1 MNTKYSNWKMWYYVL
16 CMVLTL
22 QLAACSEE
30 THDEYTA
37 APEIEDTYIDQLDA
51 LIAEMTDLQQN
62 SDYGDKKGQY
72 PTESRAIL
80 TDAIDD
86 ANRAVLLIK
95 YQQPSPSESEK
106 QRYVAEAKASIEQFK
121 STIRTEDAETT
132 PAELFVDGRG
142 DGGSYIDFGRSEE
155 YVNFGTEGNQAFTV
169 EFWVKVTKGGGKDQN
184 VFLSTYMGG
193 DGWRNG
199 WMMYW
204 RNADG
209 GISRASW
216 GETGGNS
223 RTVFI
228 YIRLRVNHHSL
239 TSLRPL
245 THCLPFLII
254 RPQVRSLT
262 SFRIFQSNPKYCRI
276 SCTCNIIIQA
286 SRKQEVSH
294 LEMSI
299 IIQDITLF
307 TVLFVSRS

>member
-106 QRYVAEAKASIEQFK
+106 QRYVAEAKASIEN
-121 STIRTEDAETT
+121 S
-132 PAELFVDGRG
+132 
-142 DGGSYIDFGRSEE
+142 
-155 YVNFGTEGNQAFTV
+155 
-169 EFWVKVTKGGGKDQN
+169 
-184 VFLSTYMGG
+184 
-193 DGWRNG
+193 
-199 WMMYW
+199 
-204 RNADG
+204 
-209 GISRASW
+209 SR
-216 GETGGNS
+216 
-223 RTVFI
+223 
-228 YIRLRVNHHSL
+228 
-239 TSLRPL
+239 
-245 THCLPFLII
+245 
-254 RPQVRSLT
+254 VRSVQRMLKQHRLNCLWT
-262 SFRIFQSNPKYCRI
+262 DVVMVVLI
-276 SCTCNIIIQA
+276 SISDVAKN
-286 SRKQEVSH
+286 
-294 LEMSI
+294 MSI
-299 IIQDITLF
+299 SEPKEIKPLLLSF
-307 TVLFVSRS
+307 G

>member
-106 QRYVAEAKASIEQFK
+106 QRYVAEAKASIVQK
-121 STIRTEDAETT
+121 MLKQHRLNCLWTDVVMVV
-132 PAELFVDGRG
+132 L
-142 DGGSYIDFGRSEE
+142 
-155 YVNFGTEGNQAFTV
+155 
-169 EFWVKVTKGGGKDQN
+169 
-184 VFLSTYMGG
+184 
-193 DGWRNG
+193 
-199 WMMYW
+199 
-204 RNADG
+204 
-209 GISRASW
+209 IS
-216 GETGGNS
+216 
-223 RTVFI
+223 
-228 YIRLRVNHHSL
+228 
-239 TSLRPL
+239 
-245 THCLPFLII
+245 
-254 RPQVRSLT
+254 
-262 SFRIFQSNPKYCRI
+262 I
-276 SCTCNIIIQA
+276 SDVAKN
-286 SRKQEVSH
+286 
-294 LEMSI
+294 MSI
-299 IIQDITLF
+299 SEPKEIKPLLLSF
-307 TVLFVSRS
+307 G

>member
-16 CMVLTL
+16 CMILTL

-132 PAELFVDGRG
+132 PIRE
-142 DGGSYIDFGRSEE
+142 STNESISEE
-155 YVNFGTEGNQAFTV
+155 TCCCRSCR
-169 EFWVKVTKGGGKDQN
+169 K
-184 VFLSTYMGG
+184 ST
-193 DGWRNG
+193 NES
-199 WMMYW
+199 
-204 RNADG
+204 
-209 GISRASW
+209 ISEQITR
-216 GETGGNS
+216 
-223 RTVFI
+223 FI
-228 YIRLRVNHHSL
+228 RGR
-239 TSLRPL
+239 
-245 THCLPFLII
+245 
-254 RPQVRSLT
+254 
-262 SFRIFQSNPKYCRI
+262 
-276 SCTCNIIIQA
+276 
-286 SRKQEVSH
+286 
-294 LEMSI
+294 
-299 IIQDITLF
+299 
-307 TVLFVSRS
+307 

>member
-142 DGGSYIDFGRSEE
+142 DGGSEPKETKPLLMSFG
-155 YVNFGTEGNQAFTV
+155 
-169 EFWVKVTKGGGKDQN
+169 
-184 VFLSTYMGG
+184 
-193 DGWRNG
+193 
-199 WMMYW
+199 
-204 RNADG
+204 
-209 GISRASW
+209 
-216 GETGGNS
+216 
-223 RTVFI
+223 
-228 YIRLRVNHHSL
+228 
-239 TSLRPL
+239 
-245 THCLPFLII
+245 
-254 RPQVRSLT
+254 
-262 SFRIFQSNPKYCRI
+262 
-276 SCTCNIIIQA
+276 
-286 SRKQEVSH
+286 
-294 LEMSI
+294 
-299 IIQDITLF
+299 
-307 TVLFVSRS
+307 

>member
-106 QRYVAEAKASIEQFK
+106 QRYVAEAKASIEQ
-121 STIRTEDAETT
+121 
-132 PAELFVDGRG
+132 
-142 DGGSYIDFGRSEE
+142 
-155 YVNFGTEGNQAFTV
+155 
-169 EFWVKVTKGGGKDQN
+169 
-184 VFLSTYMGG
+184 
-193 DGWRNG
+193 
-199 WMMYW
+199 
-204 RNADG
+204 
-209 GISRASW
+209 SR
-216 GETGGNS
+216 
-223 RTVFI
+223 
-228 YIRLRVNHHSL
+228 
-239 TSLRPL
+239 
-245 THCLPFLII
+245 
-254 RPQVRSLT
+254 VRSVQKTLKQHRLNCLWT
-262 SFRIFQSNPKYCRI
+262 DVVMVVLI
-276 SCTCNIIIQA
+276 SISDVAKN
-286 SRKQEVSH
+286 
-294 LEMSI
+294 MSI
-299 IIQDITLF
+299 SEPKEIKPLLLSF
-307 TVLFVSRS
+307 G

>member
-142 DGGSYIDFGRSEE
+142 DGGSYIDFARSSGLPGKPLSL
-155 YVNFGTEGNQAFTV
+155 YTNKKCCHSPSSGAF
-169 EFWVKVTKGGGKDQN
+169 
-184 VFLSTYMGG
+184 S
-193 DGWRNG
+193 DGSQ
-199 WMMYW
+199 
-204 RNADG
+204 
-209 GISRASW
+209 IFPPVS
-216 GETGGNS
+216 
-223 RTVFI
+223 
-228 YIRLRVNHHSL
+228 
-239 TSLRPL
+239 
-245 THCLPFLII
+245 
-254 RPQVRSLT
+254 PQVAR
-262 SFRIFQSNPKYCRI
+262 
-276 SCTCNIIIQA
+276 
-286 SRKQEVSH
+286 
-294 LEMSI
+294 
-299 IIQDITLF
+299 
-307 TVLFVSRS
+307 

>member
-121 STIRTEDAETT
+121 STIRTE
-132 PAELFVDGRG
+132 
-142 DGGSYIDFGRSEE
+142 
-155 YVNFGTEGNQAFTV
+155 
-169 EFWVKVTKGGGKDQN
+169 VKQHRLNCLWTDV
-184 VFLSTYMGG
+184 VMVVL
-193 DGWRNG
+193 
-199 WMMYW
+199 
-204 RNADG
+204 
-209 GISRASW
+209 IS
-216 GETGGNS
+216 
-223 RTVFI
+223 
-228 YIRLRVNHHSL
+228 
-239 TSLRPL
+239 
-245 THCLPFLII
+245 
-254 RPQVRSLT
+254 
-262 SFRIFQSNPKYCRI
+262 I
-276 SCTCNIIIQA
+276 SDVAKN
-286 SRKQEVSH
+286 
-294 LEMSI
+294 MSI
-299 IIQDITLF
+299 SEPKETKPLLLSF
-307 TVLFVSRS
+307 G